1 MAISNN
7 IDGSTGNSNELLNL
21 LAVVAN
27 PKAYESKI
35 KDLQDA
41 TDAYNKAIALAGPAN
56 EIIDIRE
63 KAKADRDAAKAELA
77 DAKLKTTKI
86 LDDANV
92 QANSIVLEATNKAN
106 DILNAA
112 KNKQAETDKL
122 QASVVAA
129 QADIQKL
136 QAAAD
141 KVNATAQKKLD
152 DAADLLSKA
161 KEAQKQADAD
171 KANLIAKHKAFIES
185 L

>member
-1 MAISNN
+1 MAISTN

-27 PKAYESKI
+27 PKVYESKI

-56 EIIDIRE
+56 EILDIRE
-63 KAKADRDAAKAELA
+63 KALSDKNAAKAELA

-106 DILNAA
+106 EILNAA

-122 QASVVAA
+122 QASVLAA

-141 KVNATAQKKLD
+141 KLNASADKKLA

-161 KEAQKQADAD
+161 KEAQKQADTD

>member
-7 IDGSTGNSNELLNL
+7 IDGSTGSSNELLNL

-27 PKAYESKI
+27 PKVYESKI

-41 TDAYNKAIALAGPAN
+41 TDAYNTAIALAGPAN
-56 EIIDIRE
+56 EILDLKE
-63 KAKADRDAAKAELA
+63 KAKADREAAKAELA
-77 DAKLKTTKI
+77 DAKDKSSKIFDDAKTQAYNTILESTTK
-86 LDDANV
+86 AN
-92 QANSIVLEATNKAN
+92 E
-106 DILNAA
+106 ILNAA
-112 KNKQAETDKL
+112 KNKQVETDHL

-141 KVNATAQKKLD
+141 KANATAQKKLD
-152 DAADLLSKA
+152 DAIDLLAKA

>member
-1 MAISNN
+1 MAISTN
-7 IDGSTGNSNELLNL
+7 IDGSTSNSNQLLDL
-21 LAVVAN
+21 LSVVSN
-27 PKAYESKI
+27 PKVYESKI

-41 TDAYNKAIALAGPAN
+41 TDAYNKAIALAGPAD
-56 EIIDIRE
+56 EIVDLRE
-63 KAKADRDAAKAELA
+63 KVKADKDAAKAELA
-77 DAKLKTTKI
+77 DAKAKASKALA
-86 LDDANV
+86 DANA
-92 QANSIVLEATNKAN
+92 QANNIVLEATNKAN

-122 QASVVAA
+122 QASVLAA

-141 KVNATAQKKLD
+141 KLNASADKKLA

-171 KANLIAKHKAFIES
+171 KAAVIAKHKAFIES